1 MDLRDS
7 MKHRNLENVT
17 CCFLCRFKEFK
28 LFGGADSVIC
38 RLTQWED
45 VGVVLGM
52 GWSVHTENLRNS
64 TLNGRDWACMI
75 QWRNETRKSPP
86 VVSHLSI
93 WGIRIVAVAGWGIC
107 SLHDARIYE
116 KIVLELRRSVGTENT
131 SNSTF
136 NGCDWACIMF
146 WSTWF
151 SYLIWKHSISWHA
164 FSLCSLI
171 AGLWSTF
178 QRRVCTYPHPH
189 GGWRVDFISGMES
202 AMDRFTDLI
211 FVVSQKATT
220 IGRSES
226 RIGDVEFRWGLLVFV
241 TWQGGWC
248 IAISRNQNPQKC
260 EIFRNTWLL
269 NESDNMIKFADF
281 VYVYAVLRSTTT
293 LRMQNLECSVF

>member
-1 MDLRDS
+1 
-7 MKHRNLENVT
+7 
-17 CCFLCRFKEFK
+17 
-28 LFGGADSVIC
+28 
-38 RLTQWED
+38 
-45 VGVVLGM
+45 
-52 GWSVHTENLRNS
+52 
-64 TLNGRDWACMI
+64 
-75 QWRNETRKSPP
+75 
-86 VVSHLSI
+86 
-93 WGIRIVAVAGWGIC
+93 
-107 SLHDARIYE
+107 
-116 KIVLELRRSVGTENT
+116 
-131 SNSTF
+131 
-136 NGCDWACIMF
+136 MF

-171 AGLWSTF
+171 AGLWSIF